1 MGGRGS
7 GRRPSYGGKDTTE
20 DSMPLDIRKL
30 QRAAVLVPGRSAS
43 WQWTLNDRVYGSI
56 RIRVSTGSVN
66 LSYTYTPRGLP
77 AEVVDQTVWLETTP
91 CTLGGSRTWF
101 TCPACGKRV
110 AVIYGAGRLFG
121 CRRCKRLPYTC
132 QSEAADDRAARR
144 ADRIRKRL
152 GWHIGI
158 LNGPGLKPRYMH
170 KRTYERMRA
179 QHDEFVGV
187 SLGGMAKKLGL
198 RIDQLDDIDAWR

>member
-1 MGGRGS
+1 MHT
-7 GRRPSYGGKDTTE
+7 RRQPNLVYLSC
-20 DSMPLDIRKL
+20 LRQACRRNL
-30 QRAAVLVPGRSAS
+30 RRRAPV
-43 WQWTLNDRVYGSI
+43 W
-56 RIRVSTGSVN
+56 
-66 LSYTYTPRGLP
+66 LP
-77 AEVVDQTVWLETTP
+77 AVQAFAL
-91 CTLGGSRTWF
+91 
-101 TCPACGKRV
+101 
-110 AVIYGAGRLFG
+110 
-121 CRRCKRLPYTC
+121 TC

-144 ADRIRKRL
+144 ADRIRKQL

-179 QHDEFVGV
+179 QHDAFVGV